1 MENFLQQ
8 FEGTSLIK
16 RDSIEIE
23 LVFDLIKFTILQ
35 NIFSDTCVCFE
46 FAVQQHGFCSGHC
59 ELFPANLARSLVNY
73 HVYGTVAYLIK

>member
-8 FEGTSLIK
+8 FKGTSLIK

-23 LVFDLIKFTILQ
+23 LAFDLIQFTNLQ

-46 FAVQQHGFCSGHC
+46 LAMQHHGFCSDHC
-59 ELFPANLARSLVNY
+59 ELFPASCPNSLVNY
-73 HVYGTVAYLIK
+73 HVYGTVAYLI